1 MQQLWLIMAAAA
13 SESTSPLELDPRTH
27 DELVVLMATAIESMH
42 FQQANLSLEAKE
54 ASTDDP
60 TTTALQD

>member
-1 MQQLWLIMAAAA
+1 MQQLWLIKAAAA

-42 FQQANLSLEAKE
+42 FQQANLPQQAKE
-54 ASTDDP
+54 TSTDEP
-60 TTTALQD
+60 TRITSQD